1 MTRKITMV
9 RRAKAYLAYRRS
21 LGYALEASGYVLLDF
36 ARFADHKGHQG
47 PLTTELILQW
57 VSICDAHSRL
67 YQAGRLSIVRGFARY
82 LAIRDGQSQ
91 VPDQHLLGS
100 VCRRQQPHIY
110 TDLQLRE
117 LLGAAGQLKPV
128 YPLRP
133 KTYATL
139 FGLLA
144 STGLRVSEG
153 LALQRADV
161 DLQAGI
167 LHIRQTKFRKSRLVP
182 MHPTVTQAL
191 RRYAACRDRDAING
205 WSQAFFVGG
214 QGRPLPYPTVQY
226 TFRHLRTRL
235 RWRSN
240 GVLPRP
246 RIHDLRH
253 GFACRRLLR
262 WYRDG
267 VPIDQA
273 ITALSTYLGHGKV
286 SDTYWYLSG
295 TAELLSIANQRFER
309 FVTCGRRQP

>member
-1 MTRKITMV
+1 MRRKITMV
-9 RRAKAYLAYRRS
+9 RRVKAYLAHRRS
-21 LGYALEASGYVLLDF
+21 LGYALESSSYVLLDF
-36 ARFADHKGHQG
+36 ARFADHEGHQG
-47 PLTTELILQW
+47 PLTAELILQW
-57 VSICDAHSRL
+57 ASICDAHSRR
-67 YQAGRLSIVRGFARY
+67 YQAGRLSIVRSFARY
-82 LAIRDGQSQ
+82 LAIRDGRSQ
-91 VPDQHLLGS
+91 VPDRHLLGS
-100 VCRRQQPHIY
+100 GYRRQQPHIY
-110 TDLQLRE
+110 TDSQLRK
-117 LLGAAGQLKPV
+117 LLGAAGRLAPA

-133 KTYATL
+133 RTYATL

-161 DLQAGI
+161 DLQEGI

-191 RRYAACRDRDAING
+191 RRYAACRDRDPANG
-205 WSQAFFVGG
+205 WSQAFFVGR
-214 QGRPLPYPTVQY
+214 QGRPLPYSTVSG
-226 TFRHLRTRL
+226 TFRYLRTKL

-240 GVLPRP
+240 GVLPHP

-262 WYRDG
+262 WYREG

-273 ITALSTYLGHGKV
+273 IAALSTYLGHGKV

-295 TAELLSIANQRFER
+295 TAELLSIAGQRFER
-309 FVTCGRRQP
+309 FVALGRRQP